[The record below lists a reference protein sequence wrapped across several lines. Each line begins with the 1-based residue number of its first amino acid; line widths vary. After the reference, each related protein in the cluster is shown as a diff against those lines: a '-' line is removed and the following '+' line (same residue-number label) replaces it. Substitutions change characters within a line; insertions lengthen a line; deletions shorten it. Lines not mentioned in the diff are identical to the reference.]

1 MVIVWYVIMQVGM
14 CHVSEVADHYV
25 KNIEKHYKVGDRVR
39 ARILKVCKAQSHVL
53 HLIYTSCS
61 MLCKLQGF

>member
-1 MVIVWYVIMQVGM
+1 M